1 MICSDFK
8 SIPSDIIG
16 RTARYGQELYIII
29 ARIENY
35 RFILRNNSTGTETM
49 AQWGSFELL

>member
-1 MICSDFK
+1 MICADFK

-16 RTARYGQELYIII
+16 RKARYGKELYIII
-29 ARIENY
+29 AQLENF
-35 RFILRNNSTGTETM
+35 RFLLRNNSTGAETM

>member
-16 RTARYGQELYIII
+16 RTARYGKELYIII
-29 ARIENY
+29 ARVENY
-35 RFILRNNSTGTETM
+35 RFILRNNSTGAETM

>member
-1 MICSDFK
+1 MICSDFN

-16 RTARYGQELYIII
+16 RTARYGQEIYIII
-29 ARIENY
+29 ARLENN
-35 RFILRNNSTGTETM
+35 RFILRNNSTGAETT